1 MEQVRL
7 HPFLSACERLGLDSF
22 MNRRPS
28 LLISAKSFSNEQVL
42 FFLCGQ
48 DYFYHPTDEKIE
60 GILELFIGPGKPYE
74 LNVGEVA
81 IGNFFA
87 ALNKVAVSVT
97 TEGGWAHS
105 YAAFSRAPGLRPGG
119 AGNYNLFTKALN
131 ALAMSAIQIIGDV
144 QRLLRG
150 QNIHQATRSI
160 QGAEV
165 ERYLAPMRTA
175 LAPYWLLDT
184 RNLGL

>member
-7 HPFLSACERLGLDSF
+7 HPFLSACERLGLNSF

-28 LLISAKSFSNEQVL
+28 LLISAKGYFQEQVL

-48 DYFYHPTDEKIE
+48 DYFYQPTDSKIQ
-60 GILELFIGPGKPYE
+60 GILELFIGAGKPYE
-74 LNVGEVA
+74 VNIGEAA

-87 ALNKVAVSVT
+87 VLNKVPVSVT

-105 YAAFSRAPGLRPGG
+105 YTAFSRAPGLRPNGV
-119 AGNYNLFTKALN
+119 ANYNLFTKALN
-131 ALAMSAIQIIGDV
+131 AVALDAIQIIGDL
-144 QRLLRG
+144 QRSLG
-150 QNIHQATRSI
+150 GNIHQATRSI

-175 LAPYWLLDT
+175 LAPYWGLDT